1 MISKKIMKEK
11 EFIEV
16 MDSVNVWKY
25 IKNNGMVDKGV
36 ENLDGNSILMV
47 NGESEKKNKIEVY
60 GVN

>member
-1 MISKKIMKEK
+1 
-11 EFIEV
+11 
-16 MDSVNVWKY
+16 
-25 IKNNGMVDKGV
+25 MVDKGV